1 MTVSGLG
8 PVLIAVLALDL
19 EDVML
24 SEMKL
29 RALKPAERLYKV
41 ADRDGMYVAVLP
53 SGVLSFRFDYR
64 FNGRRE
70 TLALGTYGPAGISLA
85 EARGMVVD
93 ARRLIA
99 SGVSPAGEKRRK
111 KDVVAAAKSFGHWA
125 RDWIEKYKMAESTRA
140 MRRSVLERDLLPR
153 FDRQKLAEV
162 TEADLRALCDK
173 IVARGAPATAV
184 HAREIVM
191 GVFDWAILKG
201 EKVANP
207 AHAVRPCSIATFEAR
222 ERALSPEEVGIAFR
236 LLDQVPTQPTNRLA
250 LRLVLLTM
258 IRKGMIV
265 GARWDEIRWADA
277 VWEVPKERMKGRKPH
292 IVYLSQQ
299 ALDILVA
306 LQTCA
311 GSSPYIVPGRY
322 DGDRSISLATL
333 NQVTKLICTR
343 ATENALPLAHFTVHD
358 LRRTAS
364 TILHEAGFNSDWIEK
379 CLAHE
384 QRGVRAVYNKA
395 EYAAQRRDM
404 LQQWADMV
412 DSWIACPGAA
422 KVVPIMRAA

>member
-1 MTVSGLG
+1 
-8 PVLIAVLALDL
+8 
-19 EDVML
+19 ML
-24 SEMKL
+24 NEMKL
-29 RALKPAERLYKV
+29 RALKPTEKMYKV

-53 SGVLSFRFDYR
+53 SGVVSFRFDYR

-70 TLALGTYGPAGISLA
+70 TLTLGTYGPSGITLA
-85 EARGMVVD
+85 EARGRLVD

-99 SGVSPAGEKRRK
+99 SGVSPAAEKRRK
-111 KDVVAAAKSFGHWA
+111 KDQLASAKSFGHWA
-125 RDWIEKYKMAESTRA
+125 REWVVKYKMAESTRA
-140 MRRSVLERDLLPR
+140 MRLSVIERDLLPA
-153 FDRQKLAEV
+153 FDKRKLAEV
-162 TEADLRALCDK
+162 TDVDLRALCDK

-201 EKVANP
+201 EKATNP

-222 ERALSPEEVGIAFR
+222 ERALSPEEVGVAFR
-236 LLDQVPTQPTNRLA
+236 LLEQVSTQPTNRLA

-258 IRKGMIV
+258 IRKGMLV
-265 GARWDEIRWADA
+265 GAKWEEIRWKDA
-277 VWEVPKERMKGRKPH
+277 IWEVPAARMKGRKTH
-292 IVYLSQQ
+292 LVYLSQQ

-322 DGDRSISLATL
+322 DGDRSISMATL
-333 NQVTKLICTR
+333 NQVTKLICIR
-343 ATENALPLAHFTVHD
+343 AVERSLPLAHFTVHD

-364 TILHEAGFNSDWIEK
+364 TLLHEAGFNSDWIEK

-412 DSWIACPGAA
+412 DSWIAGSGAA
-422 KVVPIMRAA
+422 VVPIMRAA

>member
-1 MTVSGLG
+1 
-8 PVLIAVLALDL
+8 
-19 EDVML
+19 ML
-24 SEMKL
+24 NEMKL
-29 RALKPAERLYKV
+29 RALKPAEKIYKV
-41 ADRDGMYVAVLP
+41 TDRDGLYVAVLP
-53 SGVLSFRFDYR
+53 SGVVSFRFDYR

-70 TLALGTYGPAGISLA
+70 TLTLGTYGPAGITLA
-85 EARGMVVD
+85 EARGSLVD

-99 SGVSPAGEKRRK
+99 SGVSPAAEKRKK
-111 KDVVAAAKSFGHWA
+111 KDAVASAKSFGHWA

-140 MRRSVLERDLLPR
+140 MRRSVLERDLLPA
-153 FDRQKLAEV
+153 FDKRKLAEV
-162 TEADLRALCDK
+162 TEADLRTLCDK

-222 ERALSPEEVGIAFR
+222 ERALSPDEVGIAFR
-236 LLDQVPTQPTNRLA
+236 LLEQVATYPTNRLA

-258 IRKGMIV
+258 IRKGMLI
-265 GARWDEIRWADA
+265 GAMWDEIRWQDA
-277 VWEVPKERMKGRKPH
+277 IWEVPAARMKARKAH
-292 IVYLSQQ
+292 LVYLSQQ
-299 ALDILVA
+299 ALDILIA
-306 LQTCA
+306 LKTCA

-322 DGDRSISLATL
+322 DGDRSISMATL
-333 NQVTKLICTR
+333 NQVTKLIGTR
-343 ATENALPLAHFTVHD
+343 AVEQSLPLAHFTVHD

-364 TILHEAGFNSDWIEK
+364 TLLHEAGFNSDWIEK

-395 EYAAQRRDM
+395 EYASQRRDM

-412 DSWIACPGAA
+412 DSWIAGPGTA
-422 KVVPIMRAA
+422 KVVPILRAA